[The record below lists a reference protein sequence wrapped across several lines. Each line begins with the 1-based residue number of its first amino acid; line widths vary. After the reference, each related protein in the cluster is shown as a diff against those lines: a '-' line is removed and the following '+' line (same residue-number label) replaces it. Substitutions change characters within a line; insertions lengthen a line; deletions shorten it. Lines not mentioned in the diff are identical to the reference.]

1 MLLKDALKAA
11 VLKYEPSRYRNFDFD
26 SVFDADEM
34 LAASREK
41 TRIKRL
47 KRFNSKYR
55 VASLDAHS
63 ENESARDPC
72 EASPV
77 HGEASLV
84 ISDCGEFSSSCQ

>member
-1 MLLKDALKAA
+1 MKLKDAINLANKRYGVPQLRFHYVFVSGYAEPIKKNYKR
-11 VLKYEPSRYRNFDFD
+11 VLKWSISRCP
-26 SVFDADEM
+26 
-34 LAASREK
+34 
-41 TRIKRL
+41 
-47 KRFNSKYR
+47 
-55 VASLDAHS
+55 VASSDAHS